1 MPSPAP
7 QTDLQAYLKDISRY
21 PLLTATEEHALAV
34 EIRAKYAA
42 YRKAL
47 GRKTPADRRLSKA
60 TRAALQEY
68 TVARDRMIVANL
80 RLVVSVA
87 KRYTNRGLTLLDL
100 IEEGNIG
107 LLKAVERFDPRMGTR
122 FSTYATYWI
131 RQSARRALVNTGQTV
146 RIPVYMVEIIA
157 KWKHA
162 AISLAAKLGRE
173 PSLDE
178 IADALDISHDKVG
191 LIKRAVRGAAQGGP
205 GSGVDAT
212 RALND
217 LMADEREGMPEDT
230 AFDASEREKISQMLN
245 GIDARESQI
254 LRMRFGIEDDKPKT
268 LSEIGKRLG
277 ITRER
282 VRQIESRT
290 LRKLKGIL
298 TEDERGV
305 SPVSK
310 NQKRG

>member
-7 QTDLQAYLKDISRY
+7 QTDLQTYLKDISRY
-21 PLLTATEEHALAV
+21 PLLTATEEHTLAV

-47 GRKTPADRRLSKA
+47 GRKVTGGRLSKA
-60 TRAALQEY
+60 ARLALQDY
-68 TVARDRMIVANL
+68 SLARDRMVVANL

-87 KRYTNRGLTLLDL
+87 KRYANRGLTFLDL

-162 AISLAAKLGRE
+162 SIRLAAKLGRE

-191 LIKRAVRGAAQGGP
+191 LIKRAVRGAAQGGS
-205 GSGVDAT
+205 GSGMDAT
-212 RALND
+212 RSLND
-217 LMADEREGMPEDT
+217 LMADEREGRPEGT
-230 AFDASEREKISQMLN
+230 AFDASEREKISQLLN
-245 GIDARESQI
+245 GIDSRESQI
-254 LRMRFGIEDDKPKT
+254 LRMRFGFDDDKPKT
-268 LSEIGKRLG
+268 LREIGKRLG
-277 ITRER
+277 VTRER

-298 TEDERGV
+298 TEDEWGV
-305 SPVSK
+305 SPVAK
-310 NQKRG
+310 NKKRG

>member
-1 MPSPAP
+1 MPNPAP
-7 QTDLQAYLKDISRY
+7 QNDLQAYLKDISRY
-21 PLLTATEEHALAV
+21 PLLSATEEHALAV

-42 YRKAL
+42 YRKAF
-47 GRKTPADRRLSKA
+47 GRKAGARLSKA
-60 TRAALQEY
+60 AHATLQDY
-68 TVARDRMIVANL
+68 TLARDRMVVANL

-87 KRYTNRGLTLLDL
+87 KRYANRGLTLLDL

-162 AISLAAKLGRE
+162 SISLAAKLGRE

-178 IADALDISHDKVG
+178 ITDALDISHDKVG
-191 LIKRAVRGAAQGGP
+191 LIKRAVRGAAQGGS
-205 GSGVDAT
+205 GSGMDAT

-217 LMADEREGMPEDT
+217 LMADEREGRPEDT
-230 AFDASEREKISQMLN
+230 AFDADEREKISKLLN
-245 GIDARESQI
+245 GIDLRESHI
-254 LRMRFGIEDDKPKT
+254 LRMRFGLDDDKPRT
-268 LSEIGKRLG
+268 LREIGKRLG
-277 ITRER
+277 VTRER

-298 TEDERGV
+298 TEDEREA

-310 NQKRG
+310 HTKRG

>member
-1 MPSPAP
+1 MASPAP

-21 PLLTATEEHALAV
+21 PLLTAAEEHALAV

-47 GRKTPADRRLSKA
+47 GRKAAGGRLSKA
-60 TRAALQEY
+60 ARAALQEY
-68 TVARDRMIVANL
+68 TLARDRMVVANL
-80 RLVVSVA
+80 RLVVSVT
-87 KRYTNRGLTLLDL
+87 KRYSNRGLTLLDL

-146 RIPVYMVEIIA
+146 RVPVYMVEIIA

-162 AISLAAKLGRE
+162 AIHLAAKLGRE
-173 PSLDE
+173 ASLDE

-205 GSGVDAT
+205 GMDAT
-212 RALND
+212 RALSD
-217 LMADEREGMPEDT
+217 LMADEREGKPEDT
-230 AFDASEREKISQMLN
+230 AFDASEREKISQLLD
-245 GIDARESQI
+245 GIDLREAQI
-254 LRMRFGIEDDKPKT
+254 LKMRFGLDDEKPKT
-268 LSEIGKRLG
+268 LREIGKRLNV
-277 ITRER
+277 TRER

-290 LRKLKGIL
+290 LRKLKDIL
-298 TEDERGV
+298 VEDERGV
-305 SPVSK
+305 SPVSENK
-310 NQKRG
+310 KRG